1 MTRGNQREIDRA
13 RAQARHAGKGKK
25 SDAGSSHLQQRETD
39 AKALELKKMDKAARA
54 AAEKEMDEAKEA
66 FEAQKRAAQEGS
78 ELVSKASESKA
89 ESAPV
94 KKKKVKEDL
103 SFLTELAKGK
113 K

>member
-25 SDAGSSHLQQRETD
+25 CDVGSSHLQQRETD

-89 ESAPV
+89 EPAPA
-94 KKKKVKEDL
+94 KKKKEDL